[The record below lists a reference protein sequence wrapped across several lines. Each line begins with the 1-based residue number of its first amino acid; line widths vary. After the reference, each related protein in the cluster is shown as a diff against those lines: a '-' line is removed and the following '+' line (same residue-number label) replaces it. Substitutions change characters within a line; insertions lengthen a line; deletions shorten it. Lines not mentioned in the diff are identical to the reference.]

1 MGNLK
6 KDCCCL
12 NLKWFIMQ
20 SQTYI
25 IDKVKVAWELSN
37 FAAKKGL
44 KHATGV
50 DTSDVTAK
58 KEFVALKAQNRY
70 R

>member
-6 KDCCCL
+6 KDSSCL
-12 NLKWFIMQ
+12 NLKWVIMRN
-20 SQTYI
+20 QTYI
-25 IDKVKVAWELSN
+25 VGKIKAAWELSN

-44 KHATGV
+44 QRATGV

-58 KEFVALKAQNRY
+58 KEFVPLKAQNRY